1 MLPKE
6 IAQAAIS
13 ELNQKLT
20 NEIFLIIQNNREL
33 MQAYLKAVEADSL
46 ELVNREIG
54 KEIKAVYQLE
64 NLDEREDEPSCTLIK
79 SHQMFK

>member
-20 NEIFLIIQNNREL
+20 NEVFLIIQNNREL

-46 ELVNREIG
+46 ELVNRTIG